1 MGNGH
6 IRPHE
11 VSGESCLTV
20 TNTLV
25 PYILSLIYAVPRVYR
40 LSPTHSCHIH
50 RFSCIRCLVTTVRHQ
65 HTRVVSCVSYVWCL
79 VSTVHHQTHSCF
91 IKCIRIKQFQSILIS
106 CNWLRPIHLT
116 HLILRHHLTPMKR
129 PRWHFC
135 KHPHY
140 FIRLISFELFVTI
153 TLPPLSRQGIEIIPY
168 IKRFLEWIETLS
180 LGGKLQSQ
188 KVLQTKG
195 VAATYQIHCH
205 IIRVWYVATI
215 GGTFHSRPMGA
226 QTYASHQG
234 WICVWRS
241 GTERLLIFP
250 HRMNTALCHFTKL
263 AAKEDITLFI
273 ENLNVLE
280 TLLKCYWTVAELHI
294 SK

>member
-1 MGNGH
+1 
-6 IRPHE
+6 

-40 LSPTHSCHIH
+40 LSPTHSCHIY
-50 RFSCIRCLVTTVRHQ
+50 RFSCIRCLVTTVCHQ
-65 HTRVVSCVSYVWCL
+65 HTRVVSCDSYVWCI
-79 VSTVHHQTHSCF
+79 VSTVHPKHTRVVLSVSGF
-91 IKCIRIKQFQSILIS
+91 KQFQSIPIS

-116 HLILRHHLTPMKR
+116 HLILRHHQIQMER

-140 FIRLISFELFVTI
+140 LIRLISFELFVTI

-188 KVLQTKG
+188 KVLQVTGPLRYTCYVRLYLGASIFRGAG
-195 VAATYQIHCH
+195 VFPRFLFALVGGTVSLVGGAVSLVGGT
-205 IIRVWYVATI
+205 VSLVGGTVSLVGGTVASVGGTVASV
-215 GGTFHSRPMGA
+215 GGTFTSVG
-226 QTYASHQG
+226 
-234 WICVWRS
+234 
-241 GTERLLIFP
+241 GTIVGGVTRL
-250 HRMNTALCHFTKL
+250 N
-263 AAKEDITLFI
+263 
-273 ENLNVLE
+273 
-280 TLLKCYWTVAELHI
+280 Y
-294 SK
+294 